1 MPNPSPLES
10 FNRMQTWN
18 FHTQRWPPDPL
29 SPLPSHACGQ
39 GQERRMLRVTYEH
52 DPSKGTC
59 CTWIWGLLRER
70 QDKWGIKP
78 HCPLLLEASFPP
90 SPTLWLGS
98 NCPATLGLCI
108 PTSWTEN
115 SEPAATTGLQEGASA
130 SRAML
135 FNSKTADSYRFSWV
149 LWGNEN
155 SINKQLEL
163 SGFSEARS
171 IRQDSRLWK
180 DAQIQPPSKEPI
192 VLHTELSAT
201 VQGKTRGCH
210 IYLATQTLVR

>member
-1 MPNPSPLES
+1 
-10 FNRMQTWN
+10 MQTWN

-29 SPLPSHACGQ
+29 SPPPSHAYGQ

-78 HCPLLLEASFPP
+78 HCPLLLGTSSPP
-90 SPTLWLGS
+90 PKSNTLIRIQLPSNFRAVHSNVMNRKLWTGS
-98 NCPATLGLCI
+98 NHR
-108 PTSWTEN
+108 S
-115 SEPAATTGLQEGASA
+115 TGRRFSFQNNA
-130 SRAML
+130 
-135 FNSKTADSYRFSWV
+135 FQFKKKADSYRFSWV

-155 SINKQLEL
+155 PINKQLEL